1 MSKKDN
7 NPRDDTKIKFEKLLG
22 LMLSWSKENK
32 YKPMQLKEAVAELWM
47 TEQNFFYYINRY
59 PEFKKRYKNIKS
71 ARIERIWNMAE
82 ENLSEAIWGKKDIN
96 DIDLAKLSL
105 DYLKQV
111 DKDYNPKVEVNQAM
125 ELKLDISDDELKNRI
140 YELMSK

>member
-7 NPRDDTKIKFEKLLG
+7 NPRDDTKIKFEKLLD

-82 ENLSEAIWGKKDIN
+82 ENLSEAIWGKKR
-96 DIDLAKLSL
+96 
-105 DYLKQV
+105 Y
-111 DKDYNPKVEVNQAM
+111 
-125 ELKLDISDDELKNRI
+125 
-140 YELMSK
+140 